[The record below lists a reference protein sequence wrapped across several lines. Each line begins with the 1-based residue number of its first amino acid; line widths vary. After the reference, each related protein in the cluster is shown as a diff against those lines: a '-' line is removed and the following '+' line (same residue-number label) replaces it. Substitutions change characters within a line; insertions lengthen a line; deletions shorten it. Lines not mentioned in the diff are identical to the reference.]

1 MSNQP
6 QPSSPQP
13 QPSSPPPDPNA
24 PAPPANP
31 GGSQQPGATPPL
43 PISPLTGEPYDP
55 ELGVMLQ
62 KGSGNQQTIQQGVK
76 PEIERKAK
84 Q

>member
-6 QPSSPQP
+6 QPSSPA
-13 QPSSPPPDPNA
+13 PDPNA
-24 PAPPANP
+24 PAPPVPLSSPVNT
-31 GGSQQPGATPPL
+31 GGPQQPGATPPL

-55 ELGVMLQ
+55 ELGIMLQ
-62 KGSGNQQTIQQGVK
+62 KGSGNQQTIQRVVK
-76 PEIERKAK
+76 PEIERKAN